1 MCNYYMT
8 QLSCS
13 ECDPQYCM
21 GDNPVNCHCY
31 QVAAILMVAQVTG
44 PVGQTLLSDIAV
56 TSWLLQQTL
65 IASTSS
71 YLQAACRLALV
82 QAAHWRLVYSSP
94 QLMHAA

>member
-1 MCNYYMT
+1 
-8 QLSCS
+8 
-13 ECDPQYCM
+13 M
-21 GDNPVNCHCY
+21 GDNPVNFHCY

-56 TSWLLQQTL
+56 TSWLLQQSL

-82 QAAHWRLVYSSP
+82 RAAHWRLAYSSP